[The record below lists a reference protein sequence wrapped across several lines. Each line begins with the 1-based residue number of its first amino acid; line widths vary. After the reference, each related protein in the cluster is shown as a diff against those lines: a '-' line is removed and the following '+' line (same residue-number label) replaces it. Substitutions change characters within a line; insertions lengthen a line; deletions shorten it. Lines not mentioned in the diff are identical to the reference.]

1 MVGCVRL
8 DISDFRT
15 NSFIL
20 NSLIFRV
27 FALMQ
32 YIAHFD
38 GNLSNGLQ
46 NKNFLHIMLVVK
58 SGCRFH
64 LVLQFLGR
72 VLKACRAYPFGGKL
86 VGSMAKRMKL
96 LLEKEGA
103 NIGK

>member
-1 MVGCVRL
+1 MVGCVRF
-8 DISDFRT
+8 DIGDLRT
-15 NSFIL
+15 NSIIF
-20 NSLIFRV
+20 SSFIFRV
-27 FALMQ
+27 FASMQ

-46 NKNFLHIMLVVK
+46 NKNVLHIVLVVK

-64 LVLQFLGR
+64 LVLEFLRR

-86 VGSMAKRMKL
+86 VGSMAKRLKL